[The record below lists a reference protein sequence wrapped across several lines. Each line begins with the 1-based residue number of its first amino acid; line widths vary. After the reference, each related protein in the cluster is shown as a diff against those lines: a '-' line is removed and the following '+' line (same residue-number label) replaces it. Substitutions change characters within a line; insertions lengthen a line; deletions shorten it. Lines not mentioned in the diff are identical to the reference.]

1 MLTYIEGLKNKLN
14 NTNSKEEKDSIELLL
29 LKEKD
34 SCIKIIDE
42 YIDREVRAWVKCEQ
56 ICEHEKEIIKQ
67 IDKILYN
74 N

>member
-14 NTNSKEEKDSIELLL
+14 NTNSKEENKSIISLL

-34 SCIKIIDE
+34 WCIRIIDE
-42 YIDREVRAWVKCEQ
+42 YLDREVRAWIKCEQ

-67 IDKILYN
+67 IDEILYN